1 MNMISL
7 CMVGAGTLSSKWYVQ
22 PSFAPSKP
30 GNNAGTLAS
39 GTFLYKTLSKTSY
52 L

>member
-7 CMVGAGTLSSKWYVQ
+7 CMVGAGTLSSQWYVQ